1 MSLLETEGDN
11 WICGSL
17 EPGLK
22 GNGPISPNS
31 VQPAAHYPPN
41 NASLPWWAILR
52 WAILTFT
59 SLPVFQNVSKSLL
72 PCRHRWKSQ
81 ILLRQAVLHSCQAW
95 ADKVSANE
103 ENKKKCCHCFTTDT
117 RHSMGWKMDPDDFPD
132 NILLKL
138 CQQCWAGIWASE
150 QIQIWWKGNL
160 GPVFCQLPRMNWQ
173 TGHVL
178 PVLLLLYK

>member
-59 SLPVFQNVSKSLL
+59 TSSVAMSISPVV
-72 PCRHRWKSQ
+72 
-81 ILLRQAVLHSCQAW
+81 SCQRVECCWDNPASCPLF
-95 ADKVSANE
+95 ALYVSPCPSLQDIQASVLSHLAITPRSKWINYFAACPFSKLNSSHDLFLIWTFQMIIFLFLTKE
-103 ENKKKCCHCFTTDT
+103 CH
-117 RHSMGWKMDPDDFPD
+117 REDD
-132 NILLKL
+132 
-138 CQQCWAGIWASE
+138 S
-150 QIQIWWKGNL
+150 
-160 GPVFCQLPRMNWQ
+160 
-173 TGHVL
+173 
-178 PVLLLLYK
+178 